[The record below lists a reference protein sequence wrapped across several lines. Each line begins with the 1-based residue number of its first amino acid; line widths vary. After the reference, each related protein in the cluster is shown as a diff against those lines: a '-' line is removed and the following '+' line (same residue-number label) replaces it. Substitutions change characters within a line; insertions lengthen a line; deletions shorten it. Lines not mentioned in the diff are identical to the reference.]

1 MMYLNTGSFQRKST
15 RISDVATNLLQGF
28 ELQRPD
34 KWVTFSKNSPEHC
47 SLAQAASE
55 ITAGEYEK
63 PAAQLVAALAIG
75 DTAGFIQARTMLAR
89 DYAEAWVEAMNEQG
103 AWDDARDDDSYDR
116 EQFLAWQADR
126 AQDARAHNASL
137 MAAA

>member
-1 MMYLNTGSFQRKST
+1 MNTLTPSDFPHEAT
-15 RISDVATNLLQGF
+15 RIPDVATALLQGRA
-28 ELQRPD
+28 LQRPNE
-34 KWVTFSKNSPEHC
+34 WVTFSKNSPEYC

-103 AWDDARDDDSYDR
+103 AWDECGESYDR
-116 EQFLAWQADR
+116 EQALSWQSER

-137 MAAA
+137 RAAA

>member
-103 AWDDARDDDSYDR
+103 AWDECGESYDR
-116 EQFLAWQADR
+116 EQALSWQSER

-137 MAAA
+137 RAAA